1 MVIFDCDGVL
11 VDGEYLSTCIMAQE
25 ARKYGWD
32 ITDEQANKLFTG
44 GELAKIRD
52 RIAHESGRT
61 LPDDWDM
68 QVQNRIVTMMKTD
81 AQTVDGAED
90 MLKATLDLGL
100 PVRIGSNSSMAEMD
114 AKFSSTGL
122 DRMLDEDR
130 IHSGRDLN
138 MPKPRPDLYLYA
150 AEQDNIPPGN
160 CIVLED
166 SDAGA
171 EAARRAGMACVLL
184 RDLSRPAPEWPG
196 LIRIGHLSEFV
207 PLLQRIRAEQ
217 KQAAA

>member
-25 ARKYGWD
+25 ARKYGWN

-52 RIAHESGRT
+52 RIAHESGKT

-122 DRMLDEDR
+122 DQMLDEDR

-150 AEQDNIPPGN
+150 AEQDNIPQGN

-184 RDLSRPAPEWPG
+184 RDLSRPAPQWPG

-207 PLLQRIRAEQ
+207 PLLQRIRAKQ
-217 KQAAA
+217 KQAVA